1 MAPPNG
7 SEEKSDAPAPSTKS
21 DLPTE
26 AAKSDTPPADGDA
39 PRGRPSAAADHDH
52 AHDHEHNS
60 CHQEDI
66 GYEEMTIYEVTYIRV
81 V

>member
-7 SEEKSDAPAPSTKS
+7 SEEKSDAPA
-21 DLPTE
+21 E
-26 AAKSDTPPADGDA
+26 AAKSHVPPVVGEGGTGTDGDA

-66 GYEEMTIYEVTYIRV
+66 GYEEMTIYEV
-81 V
+81 